1 MRWTTTGVASPYSP
15 PRKTQEAPI
24 ESLYKPGMR
33 VRTAAWGEGIVLES
47 RIDRNGE
54 ETLDVH
60 FESVG
65 FKRLLA
71 ALANLEIV
79 Q

>member
-1 MRWTTTGVASPYSP
+1 
-15 PRKTQEAPI
+15 
-24 ESLYKPGMR
+24 MR